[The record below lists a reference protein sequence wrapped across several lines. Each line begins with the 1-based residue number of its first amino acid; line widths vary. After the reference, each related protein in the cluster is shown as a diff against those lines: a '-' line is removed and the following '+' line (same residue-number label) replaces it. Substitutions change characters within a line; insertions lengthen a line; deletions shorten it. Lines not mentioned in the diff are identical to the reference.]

1 MKKLLMTTTAL
12 IALGGVTSALA
23 DISISGNARWTYD
36 TWTDKTTDGA
46 GSGNNN
52 TSMGETLQLWFNADQ
67 TADSGM
73 TYGAAVRFRETDGR
87 VDRNWIY
94 VGDDWGKVS
103 LGRQFS
109 PFTTG
114 SLGANWRGTI
124 SGVQPGVGDVTGNA
138 GLITDSWV
146 NPSATA
152 PKFIYNSPNI
162 AGISLGFSMADG
174 GTTTG
179 NKVGLD
185 DDGNPAA
192 VNDASKKGKADSTA
206 MRVNYSTDIMDGTNL
221 TVGYAT
227 ESTKAK
233 DGLNASAKTD
243 HTEVGVALTSG
254 DLTAS
259 VIQLGKSQK
268 PNVGQTTSDQKA
280 TELELAYAATDA
292 LTVNMIMLNS
302 KENKGTKKGDK
313 FSSTELGAKYTIAPG
328 LTANLIYTKA
338 SFTPNTGTKDTGSST
353 RLQVRVNF

>member
-36 TWTDKTTDGA
+36 TWTDKTVDTA
-46 GSGNNN
+46 GSGANN
-52 TSMGETLQLWFNADQ
+52 TSMGETLQLWFSVDE
-67 TADSGM
+67 TADSGL
-73 TYGAAVRFRETDGR
+73 TYGANIRFRETDGR
-87 VDRNWIY
+87 VDRNWIHF
-94 VGDDWGKVS
+94 GDDWGKVS

-124 SGVQPGVGDVTGNA
+124 SGVQPGVGDVTGNS

-146 NPSATA
+146 NPSGTA

-162 AGISLGFSMADG
+162 AGITLGFSMADG
-174 GTTTG
+174 GTGTG
-179 NKVGLD
+179 KKPGLND
-185 DDGNPAA
+185 EGTEVIP
-192 VNDASKKGKADSTA
+192 VNDASKGGKADSTA
-206 MRVNYSTDIMDGTNL
+206 MRVNYSTDIMDGTGL
-221 TVGYAT
+221 TLGYAA

-233 DGLNASAKTD
+233 DSASDKTD
-243 HTEVGVALTSG
+243 HTEVGAAVTSG

-259 VIQLGKSQK
+259 VIQLGKTSK
-268 PNVGQTTSDQKA
+268 PKTGASTSDQKA
-280 TELELAYAATDA
+280 TELEVAYAMSDA
-292 LTVNMIMLNS
+292 LTVNVIMLNS
-302 KENKGTKKGDK
+302 KENKGKKKGDK

-338 SFTPNTGTKDTGSST
+338 SHTPNMGDKNTGNST
-353 RLQVRVNF
+353 RLQMRLNF

>member
-23 DISISGNARWTYD
+23 DLSISGNARWTYT
-36 TWTDKTTDGA
+36 TWTDKTLDDA
-46 GSGNNN
+46 GSGANN
-52 TSMGETLQLWFNADQ
+52 TSMGEVLQLWFNADE

-73 TYGAAVRFRETDGR
+73 TYGAAARLRQVKDGF
-87 VDRNWIY
+87 DRNWIY

-138 GLITDSWV
+138 GLITTSWV
-146 NPSATA
+146 NPSGTA

-162 AGISLGFSMADG
+162 AGITLGFSMADG
-174 GTTTG
+174 GT
-179 NKVGLD
+179 KVATA
-185 DDGNPAA
+185 DDGTK
-192 VNDASKKGKADSTA
+192 SGGKADSTA
-206 MRVNYSTDIMDGTNL
+206 MRVNYSTDIMDGTGL
-221 TVGYAT
+221 TLGYAT
-227 ESTKAK
+227 ETTKAV
-233 DGLNASAKTD
+233 DGAADSAKTD
-243 HTEVGVALTSG
+243 HSEVGAAVTSG

-268 PNVGQTTSDQKA
+268 PNVGATTSDQKA
-280 TELELAYAATDA
+280 TELEVAYAMSDA
-292 LTVNMIMLNS
+292 LTVNVIMLNS
-302 KENKGTKKGDK
+302 KENKGTTKGDK

-338 SFTPNTGTKDTGSST
+338 SHTPNMGAKNTGNST
-353 RLQVRVNF
+353 QLQMRVNF

>member
-124 SGVQPGVGDVTGNA
+124 SGVQPGVGDVTGKS
-138 GLITDSWV
+138 GLITTSWV
-146 NPSATA
+146 NPSGTA

-174 GTTTG
+174 GT
-179 NKVGLD
+179 KVATA
-185 DDGNPAA
+185 DDGTK
-192 VNDASKKGKADSTA
+192 SGGKADSTA

-227 ESTKAK
+227 ESTKAV
-233 DGLNASAKTD
+233 DGMDASAKTD

-259 VIQLGKSQK
+259 VIQLGKSKK